1 MVEKIEN
8 LIKKAIKE
16 CDPSLEDVRILLK
29 KALNELNYSSKKK
42 KKNESITPFQKWQL
56 DLSTGTL
63 QNLSH
68 NQQKNIINQIENMIS
83 NESNKISK
91 QSPANLFND

>member
-8 LIKKAIKE
+8 LIKKAITE

-29 KALNELNYSSKKK
+29 KALNELNHSGKKK
-42 KKNESITPFQKWQL
+42 KKNESLTPFQKWQL

-83 NESNKISK
+83 NESK
-91 QSPANLFND
+91 QIGRQSQTNLFND